1 MYVILRG
8 YAHKSHSAYI
18 DVEGFLGFLENYAAR
33 KVTEQPEWIKWASDA
48 KTKFWADFPALAEKG
63 KCILLADTKEGRIY
77 MPFFY
82 HEQLLEAYNDIDKTA
97 DIPFPT
103 EAYLKMDIPESNL
116 RRLHLSSDLQ
126 IFFDKPGYAEKKE
139 PEDME
144 KQGDMDLPY
153 STEGPDIW
161 NPATII
167 KLLFPQDYGSA
178 LVTASMIPHKLM
190 EIALVKIRF
199 YLQNRNN
206 KEHVLNKLI
215 PRLQGKEKF
224 LRQMLDQI
232 MFRPLDCLNDMERLV
247 DFPYLFWTYFCPLLK
262 EEIKRGNDYLNE
274 DLAALQAVCI
284 IEVCS
289 SFYRAKVAKKREV
302 EIAFKTLEVCME
314 HSPWLYS
321 LDDILKFTTDKNI
334 PLLEIY
340 SNKELEKYIQKNLTE
355 GVDNELPPWF
365 TVQGAGRGGRW
376 FIKKEKYLSLCAQ
389 MLIEARQPIK
399 EAVTSRWTKLLREFR
414 TEPAME
420 KDIEFDRLLAVYTKS
435 INSTL
440 AGILDDPRL
449 FWVYEELD
457 SVQGAIPSSSRIFK
471 NGKLIPMNSLYVIR
485 RKDLLADARML
496 LPFWYSIPVL
506 TAFFSFFK
514 NIGRKK
520 KKRGQV
526 EYTVENDEKA
536 VMGDKESSELLQS
549 VRAVQAALVP
559 QGKTLDECLSR
570 LAARW
575 SKLLNKKDRE
585 NLIIDVQSLLKDYLR
600 RAMRVHKTKKVTRES
615 LNEMSS
621 YLVASTPA
629 LQNLGDQ
636 ESLHRYMELYMLKL
650 LLSRK

>member
-1 MYVILRG
+1 MPQATDLYSILRG
-8 YAHKSHSAYI
+8 YAYKNHSAYI
-18 DVEGFLGFLENYAAR
+18 DIEGFLGFLENYAAR
-33 KVTEQPEWIKWASDA
+33 KAPEQPEWIKWATDA
-48 KTKFWADFPALAEKG
+48 KPKFWADFPALAEKG
-63 KCILLADTKEGRIY
+63 KCVLLADTKEGRIY

-82 HEQLLEAYNDIDKTA
+82 HEQLLEAYTDIDKMA

-103 EAYLKMDIPESNL
+103 EENLKMDIPEGNL
-116 RRLHLSSDLQ
+116 CILSLSSDLE
-126 IFFDKPGYAEKKE
+126 IFFDQ
-139 PEDME
+139 PEDTG
-144 KQGDMDLPY
+144 KQAGATPPY

-178 LVTASMIPHKLM
+178 LVTASMIPHQLM
-190 EIALVKIRF
+190 EIALVKIRY
-199 YLQNRNN
+199 YLQNHNN
-206 KEHVLNKLI
+206 KVHVLNKLI

-224 LRQMLDQI
+224 LRQILDQI
-232 MFRPLDCLNDMERLV
+232 MLRPFDCLNDMERLV
-247 DFPYLFWTYFCPLLK
+247 DFPYLFWTYFCPLIK
-262 EEIKRGNDYLNE
+262 DEIKRGNDYLNE

-284 IEVCS
+284 IEECS

-302 EIAFKTLEVCME
+302 DIAFKTLEVRME
-314 HSPWLYS
+314 QSPWLYS
-321 LDDILKFTTDKNI
+321 LDDIVKFTTDKRI

-340 SNKELEKYIQKNLTE
+340 SNKELERYIQKNLTE

-365 TVQGAGRGGRW
+365 TVQGMGRGGRW
-376 FIKKEKYLSLCAQ
+376 FIKKEKYLPLCAQ
-389 MLIEARQPIK
+389 MLIEARQPVK
-399 EAVTSRWTKLLREFR
+399 KAVTSRWTKLLREFR

-435 INSTL
+435 VNSTL
-440 AGILDDPRL
+440 AGILEDPRL

-457 SVQGAIPSSSRIFK
+457 SVKGAVPPSSRIFQ
-471 NGKLIPMNSLYVIR
+471 NGRLIPMNALYVIR
-485 RKDLLADARML
+485 RKDLLADARMH
-496 LPFWYSIPVL
+496 LPAWYSIPVL
-506 TAFFSFFK
+506 TAVFAFFK
-514 NIGRKK
+514 NFGTKK

-536 VMGDKESSELLQS
+536 VTGDKESSELLQS

-559 QGKTLDECLSR
+559 QGKTLEECLSR
-570 LAARW
+570 LGARW

-585 NLIIDVQSLLKDYLR
+585 NLIIDVQSLVKDYLR
-600 RAMRVHKTKKVTRES
+600 RAMRVHKTKKITREGLS
-615 LNEMSS
+615 EMST

-650 LLSRK
+650 LLSRR